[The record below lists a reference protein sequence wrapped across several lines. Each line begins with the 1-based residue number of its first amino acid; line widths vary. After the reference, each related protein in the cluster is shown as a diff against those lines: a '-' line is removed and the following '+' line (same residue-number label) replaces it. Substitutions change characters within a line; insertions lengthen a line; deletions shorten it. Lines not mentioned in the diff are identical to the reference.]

1 MILVF
6 HYVFISVFLSLSCL
20 SHTLHLLVCLSVHL
34 SSESL
39 FLHLS
44 RGCPVPLH
52 IPPPLVSHSL
62 CICQSLSPARC
73 LSQKNAR
80 RSDGWS
86 IRKRLTGVRSTRETA
101 LAREEGSKW
110 VTYLSGRAELQAPH
124 LCQVGGSVCAVRVAL
139 SRATAITACQRPNLS
154 PLFWGARKLV
164 ALRSA
169 WAPARPGMPGPSPSP
184 TGGLS
189 QGPTPLLG
197 PFCESDVIT
206 DGNGAFSFY
215 LALRGAGS
223 IIRFPRH
230 QAGSGRAGLL
240 FFSLL
245 LLAQVE
251 SKSGA

>member
-1 MILVF
+1 M
-6 HYVFISVFLSLSCL
+6 
-20 SHTLHLLVCLSVHL
+20 
-34 SSESL
+34 
-39 FLHLS
+39 
-44 RGCPVPLH
+44 
-52 IPPPLVSHSL
+52 
-62 CICQSLSPARC
+62 
-73 LSQKNAR
+73 
-80 RSDGWS
+80 
-86 IRKRLTGVRSTRETA
+86 
-101 LAREEGSKW
+101 
-110 VTYLSGRAELQAPH
+110 TYLSGRAELQAPH
-124 LCQVGGSVCAVRVAL
+124 LLQVGGSVCAVRVAQ
-139 SRATAITACQRPNLS
+139 SRVTAITACQRPNLS

-164 ALRSA
+164 ALSSI
-169 WAPARPGMPGPSPSP
+169 WALAQPGMPGPSPSP